1 MTGID
6 FTGYTHVN
14 LCVDDLEAADD
25 FYGKR
30 LGLEQLPRPDFGAA
44 GTWYRLGNAQ
54 LHLVAVEAMPDW
66 NNAAPHLAIHVPTDA
81 FEETVRH
88 IKDAGVELTSDIR
101 EREDFGVPVKTAF
114 MKDPAG
120 NLIELTDVPTYS

>member
-14 LCVDDLEAADD
+14 LCVDDLAAADA
-25 FYGKR
+25 FYGEG
-30 LGLEQLPRPDFGAA
+30 LGLEQIPRPDFGAP

-54 LHLVAVEAMPDW
+54 LHLIEVGEMPDW
-66 NNAAPHLAIHVPTDA
+66 RNAAPHLAIHVPSDS
-81 FEETVRH
+81 FDETVQT
-88 IKDAGVELTSDIR
+88 IKDAGVELTADIR

-114 MKDPAG
+114 LKDPAG